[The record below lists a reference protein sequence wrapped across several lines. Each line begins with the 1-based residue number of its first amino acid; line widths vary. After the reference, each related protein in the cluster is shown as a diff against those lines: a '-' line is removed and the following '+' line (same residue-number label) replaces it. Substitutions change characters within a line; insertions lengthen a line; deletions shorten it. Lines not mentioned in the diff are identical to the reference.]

1 MVEVFEVEERGES
14 RGIGAINRWDGEGLR
29 RASAVNANV
38 ERTADFPRPA
48 GANVD

>member
-1 MVEVFEVEERGES
+1 MVEVLEVEERGES
-14 RGIGAINRWDGEGLR
+14 RGIGAVDRRDGDGLR
-29 RASAVNANV
+29 RASAVNTNV